1 MNTFRHTPD
10 DVIEINGE
18 QFDLEL
24 FLEVEP
30 EYSLPDGFV
39 SRSYNE
45 EQHILYTSDSQC
57 AGKLPW
63 ADGKRYL
70 TRIPDLRLMQEM
82 INDEK
87 EYIESFK
94 ERKSE
99 PTREEKYPQINDLI
113 VAMWEH
119 YVEGKP
125 AEETINIVQERRLKV
140 KEKYPK

>member
-10 DVIEINGE
+10 NVIEINGE

-30 EYSLPDGFV
+30 EYSLPDGCV
-39 SRSYNE
+39 SRLYNE
-45 EQHILYTSDSQC
+45 EQHILYTTESQT
-57 AGKLPW
+57 AGELPW

-87 EYIESFK
+87 EYI
-94 ERKSE
+94 
-99 PTREEKYPQINDLI
+99 
-113 VAMWEH
+113 
-119 YVEGKP
+119 
-125 AEETINIVQERRLKV
+125 
-140 KEKYPK
+140 

>member
-1 MNTFRHTPD
+1 
-10 DVIEINGE
+10 
-18 QFDLEL
+18 
-24 FLEVEP
+24 
-30 EYSLPDGFV
+30 
-39 SRSYNE
+39 
-45 EQHILYTSDSQC
+45 
-57 AGKLPW
+57 
-63 ADGKRYL
+63 
-70 TRIPDLRLMQEM
+70 MQEM

-99 PTREEKYPQINDLI
+99 PTREQKYPQINDLI

-119 YVEGKP
+119 YVEGRP